1 MPKICVRHSFW
12 HLALFAA
19 IAVAIPAAYAAPQD
33 SPAVDSAGNTA
44 CASLGVYIFVG
55 GRRFRWLETATNS
68 PNSSK
73 PATWGSTSTTMP
85 SSQPSTR
92 RASSSHRERVHR
104 NRAWAS

>member
-55 GRRFRWLETATNS
+55 GTGGFDGLEN
-68 PNSSK
+68 
-73 PATWGSTSTTMP
+73 GD
-85 SSQPSTR
+85 
-92 RASSSHRERVHR
+92 
-104 NRAWAS
+104 